1 MAKVI
6 LLCIA
11 CKFYHQLVI
20 KLVITNKL
28 LSPMAVLVGEN
39 VGISLQRRDST
50 LVIIFFI
57 NRENIKLRNESI

>member
-1 MAKVI
+1 M
-6 LLCIA
+6 
-11 CKFYHQLVI
+11 
-20 KLVITNKL
+20 VITNKL

-57 NRENIKLRNESI
+57 NRENIKLRNESIALNW